1 MSTYLKTWWGEAFV
15 QSLEGFIDPGRL
27 QRGRAYRTEHRIID
41 FNISDNTITAKVRGN
56 INPYFGVTKE
66 PKYHVH
72 LSFNKIP
79 SEHWETCIEKICKNP
94 GWLSK
99 LILNE
104 IPSDIQSIFE
114 PYDFLPRSYQVVKA
128 SCSCPD
134 GDNPCKHIA
143 GIYYRIAQLLDVTP
157 MLIFPLRGM
166 NLDELHR
173 LLKQSELGLAFSEH
187 LSTPDE
193 IQMVFDD
200 TYYPSVDKLSHLD
213 NISSQSFWGSEEKI
227 AYQLTEDDVEY
238 QPTGALIKK
247 QGDYPPFWNK
257 HASFVSAM
265 ESIYQHI
272 KRKHKNSLGTS

>member
-1 MSTYLKTWWGEAFV
+1 M
-15 QSLEGFIDPGRL
+15 
-27 QRGRAYRTEHRIID
+27 
-41 FNISDNTITAKVRGN
+41 
-56 INPYFGVTKE
+56 
-66 PKYHVH
+66 
-72 LSFNKIP
+72 
-79 SEHWETCIEKICKNP
+79 
-94 GWLSK
+94 
-99 LILNE
+99 
-104 IPSDIQSIFE
+104 
-114 PYDFLPRSYQVVKA
+114 VKA

-227 AYQLTEDDVEY
+227 AYQFTEDDVEY

-257 HASFVSAM
+257 HASFVNAM
-265 ESIYQHI
+265 ESIYQYI
-272 KRKHKNSLGTS
+272 KRKHKNSLGVF